1 MAASSKLPQ
10 KGERALIVGQT
21 GSGKTSFAIYVLEHL
36 TESPVVIY
44 DSKGEPKFDKLPN
57 SVRVHSMEELHEAVD
72 NPAFDYVI
80 YDIPAT
86 LVPDKKSMDL
96 ILWMHYSHLHGVP
109 CYVDEVAEF
118 HTASGRAG
126 IGLMALL
133 QRGRSKGIT
142 FIASTQRPK
151 WISRSLISEAQKG
164 YIFRLKLADDRAA
177 IADMIPDYEDYE
189 NPKPHWFYYYKD
201 GDDKATLMRPIPLD
215 QKYDTGYSDEPDRGM
230 SGDAAAE
237 TALSRHIWV

>member
-1 MAASSKLPQ
+1 MANSRLPQ

-36 TESPVVIY
+36 SESPVVIY

-57 SVRVHSMEELHEAVD
+57 STRVYSMEALHAAVD
-72 NPAFDYVI
+72 NPEFDYI
-80 YDIPAT
+80 IFDIPAT
-86 LVPDKKSMDL
+86 LVPDKKAMDA
-96 ILWMHYSHLHGVP
+96 ILWAHYTRLHGVP
-109 CYVDEVAEF
+109 AYIDEVAEF

-126 IGLMALL
+126 MGLMALL

-142 FIASTQRPK
+142 SIFSTQRPK

-177 IADMIPDYEDYE
+177 IGDMIPDYEDYP
-189 NPKPHWFYYYKD
+189 NPKPHWFYFYKD
-201 GDDKATLMRPIPLD
+201 GDDRATLMRPIPLD
-215 QKYDTGYSDEPDRGM
+215 AKYDTGYVDNPDRGL
-230 SGDAAAE
+230 SGDAATE
-237 TALSRHIWV
+237 TAHSRHVWV